1 VFNIVEREICLVDEE
16 AIDKFY
22 RGVMPNFVSKLG
34 ADDDKLRFYEV
45 KRVSSMC
52 LNFERNVLL

>member
-1 VFNIVEREICLVDEE
+1 VDEE